1 VGVKVHNKDD
11 QISAQI
17 QEIVS
22 EGAQTVSYRR
32 ATIKVLYV
40 EVITFF
46 VEFKVD
52 QSVPTHLPA
61 TAFEICAFHEATQ
74 TLKQQHTEAVKY
86 AFK

>member
-1 VGVKVHNKDD
+1 MGVKVHNKDD

-32 ATIKVLYV
+32 ATIKALFV

-46 VEFKVD
+46 VEVNVD
-52 QSVPTHLPA
+52 LSIPTHLPA
-61 TAFEICAFHEATQ
+61 TAFAICAFHEATRA
-74 TLKQQHTEAVKY
+74 LKQQQTEAVEH